1 MAKGIV
7 TQEEVIYYELVKME
21 ERITEKADAVLKAR
35 DEVETMLQRFEILS
49 KELINK
55 LEEYNKKIK

>member
-7 TQEEVIYYELVKME
+7 TQEEVVYYELVKME

-35 DEVETMLQRFEILS
+35 DEVETMLQRLEILN

-55 LEEYNKKIK
+55 IDELKK